1 MVFEQVFGLLDHL
14 LKEWVWWNR
23 EVSLQ
28 EIKVIGS
35 KYQYLALFNA
45 LNAEVSIIMH
55 WETIPLE
62 RELVSL
68 SCFIMDHGCHIDN
81 HILNSKITVHFYQL
95 IPLRLFLSLVICVHD
110 RINNG
115 EHWII
120 HVVHYECTYTAQHQV
135 KVCDRI
141 ALLIKVGRL
150 GWELLLE
157 SGTDWSQEIL
167 IAQVIKEVKVR
178 EVLLMNFF
186 ADFEPQVHR

>member
-68 SCFIMDHGCHIDN
+68 SSFIMDHGRHINN
-81 HILNSKITVHFYQL
+81 HILNSKITVHFDQL

-120 HVVHYECTYTAQHQV
+120 HVVHYEGAYTAQH
-135 KVCDRI
+135 
-141 ALLIKVGRL
+141 
-150 GWELLLE
+150 
-157 SGTDWSQEIL
+157 
-167 IAQVIKEVKVR
+167 
-178 EVLLMNFF
+178 
-186 ADFEPQVHR
+186 